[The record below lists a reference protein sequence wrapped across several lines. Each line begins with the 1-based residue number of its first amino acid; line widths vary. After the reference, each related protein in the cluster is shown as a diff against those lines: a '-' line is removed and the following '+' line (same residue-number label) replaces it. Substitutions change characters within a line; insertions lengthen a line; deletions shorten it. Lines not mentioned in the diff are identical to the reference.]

1 MVGINNGGHLLQQGH
16 VPVVSPC
23 PPAVAPADVPAG
35 DEPFPVLEI
44 GFLVEKISPLA
55 TQSLNGLG
63 LAGGLLSTD
72 GSEAC
77 LDTLA
82 VRSGLKIGGACATP

>member
-1 MVGINNGGHLLQQGH
+1 M
-16 VPVVSPC
+16 
-23 PPAVAPADVPAG
+23 
-35 DEPFPVLEI
+35 LEI

-77 LDTLA
+77 LETLA
-82 VRSGLKIGGACATP
+82 VRSGFKIGGASVTP